1 MHFPAWRKETF
12 FSPRVKTEL
21 AVFSF
26 LSFSLNVK
34 TVVYTKVSFKSV
46 WYITQHLATGCL
58 IVRLPKVISC
68 WTRNAVC
75 QQVVCNR
82 RLWLSMIPLARRQY
96 FSLRNYVEI
105 LKIVLQLKAPQR
117 NTLRNWIWSPFLK
130 TRQTN
135 YVKLKY
141 WSVKYVLHL
150 LSAVPARFVKENKYC
165 DSTVF
170 IFQVNTCVHTQ
181 STLIYLNIQGKSKY
195 CDFPVN

>member
-1 MHFPAWRKETF
+1 MVDFDAFSSLAYRKETF

-34 TVVYTKVSFKSV
+34 TVVYTKISFKSV
-46 WYITQHLATGCL
+46 WYITQYLSTGCL

-68 WTRNAVC
+68 WTQNAVC

-82 RLWLSMIPLARRQY
+82 RLWLSMILLARRQY

-135 YVKLKY
+135 YIKLKY
-141 WSVKYVLHL
+141 
-150 LSAVPARFVKENKYC
+150 
-165 DSTVF
+165 
-170 IFQVNTCVHTQ
+170 
-181 STLIYLNIQGKSKY
+181 
-195 CDFPVN
+195 